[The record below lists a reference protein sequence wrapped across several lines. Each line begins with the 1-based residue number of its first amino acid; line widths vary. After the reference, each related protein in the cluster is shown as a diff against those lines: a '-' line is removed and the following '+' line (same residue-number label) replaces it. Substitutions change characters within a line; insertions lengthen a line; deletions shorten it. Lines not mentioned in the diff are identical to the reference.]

1 MYNLPKHLGRHPQGS
16 HKQRAR
22 RQAPQRQV
30 IEAAREA
37 GQEAAQ
43 AGSAAI
49 KLPISRAWRA

>member
-16 HKQRAR
+16 HKQPER
-22 RQAPQRQV
+22 RRAPQRQV
-30 IEAAREA
+30 IEAAR
-37 GQEAAQ
+37 EAAQ